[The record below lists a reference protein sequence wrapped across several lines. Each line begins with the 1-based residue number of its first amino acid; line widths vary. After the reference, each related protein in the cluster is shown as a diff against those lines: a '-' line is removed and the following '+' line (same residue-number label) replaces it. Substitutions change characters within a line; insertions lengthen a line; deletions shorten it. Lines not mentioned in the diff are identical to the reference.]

1 MPRVK
6 RGFKARQRRN
16 KVLKAA
22 KGYRGGQSRLF
33 KTASISV
40 NRARMF
46 AYRDRRVRK
55 REFRKLWILRINAAA
70 RENGLSYS
78 RLMEGLNKA
87 GIDLDRKILAEMAV
101 NDPAA
106 FSQVVSMA
114 KQKCT
119 REKTYVPRSDRIA
132 GETEDGSIG

>member
-6 RGFKARQRRN
+6 RGSKARQRRK

-40 NRARMF
+40 NRAGMY
-46 AYRDRRVRK
+46 AYRDRRTRK
-55 REFRKLWILRINAAA
+55 RDFRRLWIIRINAAA

-78 RLMEGLNKA
+78 QLMGGLHKA

-101 NDPAA
+101 SDPAA
-106 FSQVVSMA
+106 FAQVADMA
-114 KQKCT
+114 
-119 REKTYVPRSDRIA
+119 R
-132 GETEDGSIG
+132 